1 MNSNVQARN
10 SVIRMSTTGHT
21 PRQASNTEGIAN
33 IISNDVTGNAKR
45 LVIRKFIGNVR
56 KWYQAAGAV
65 KTWQEI
71 ANAAASQIF
80 FIGVN
85 PPSAVNQ
92 DFRTGKRNII
102 PPIAR

>member
-1 MNSNVQARN
+1 MNINACERN
-10 SVIRMSTTGHT
+10 SVALMRNSGQT
-21 PRQASNTEGIAN
+21 PRQASRTDGTAN
-33 IISNDVTGNAKR
+33 VIRNDVTGNARR
-45 LVIRKFIGNVR
+45 LVIRKFIGKVR

-65 KTWQEI
+65 KIWQEI

-80 FIGVN
+80 FIGEN